1 VKALEYPFDN
11 RYIIKKKRAI
21 KRELMESETAFIE
34 KKIAVLGGST
44 THDVCQIMDLFLLNQ
59 GIKATFYECE
69 YAKYWEEIMF
79 DSEELLAFAP
89 DIIYIHTS
97 NRNIRYYPTLLQ
109 TADEVEEMLQ
119 EEYQHFSIMWD
130 KIATVYHCPVIQN
143 NFEYPMYRLLGNK
156 EVSDIHGKVNYVNRI
171 NQMFVSYAQEHKD
184 FYIHDLNYL
193 AASYGLDE
201 WSAPLYWHMYKYALC
216 LEAIPSL
223 AYSVTNII
231 KSIYGKNK
239 KALVLDLDNTLW
251 GGIVGDDGVDQLEI
265 GQETSIGQVYSE
277 FQAYIK
283 EQKSIGTIL
292 NICSKNDYENAIAGL
307 HHPDSNLQPEDF
319 IAIKANWEPKSRNLI
334 EIAQELNL
342 LPEAF
347 VFVDDNPAER
357 EIIKSQ
363 VQGVIVPEIGSV
375 ENYIHILDRGGYF
388 EVTNLSTDD
397 VDRNKMYHE
406 NAKRF
411 QLQQNFDNYDE
422 YLKSLKMVSTIKP
435 FESVYFERIAQLT
448 NKSNQ
453 FNLTTKRYTRT
464 EIEEIALSSKY
475 IDLYGKLEDKFGDN
489 GVVSVVIGKCED
501 DSLKIDL
508 WIMSCR
514 VLKRDM
520 EYAMMDELIV
530 KCSAAGIKNIIG
542 YFYPTAKNKMVQN
555 FYELMGFK
563 KQEEDINGNSIWNLD
578 IEKTY
583 TNKNQWIKV
592 VT

>member
-1 VKALEYPFDN
+1 MKALEYPFDN

>member
-1 VKALEYPFDN
+1 
-11 RYIIKKKRAI
+11 
-21 KRELMESETAFIE
+21 
-34 KKIAVLGGST
+34 
-44 THDVCQIMDLFLLNQ
+44 
-59 GIKATFYECE
+59 
-69 YAKYWEEIMF
+69 
-79 DSEELLAFAP
+79 
-89 DIIYIHTS
+89 
-97 NRNIRYYPTLLQ
+97 
-109 TADEVEEMLQ
+109 
-119 EEYQHFSIMWD
+119 
-130 KIATVYHCPVIQN
+130 
-143 NFEYPMYRLLGNK
+143 
-156 EVSDIHGKVNYVNRI
+156 
-171 NQMFVSYAQEHKD
+171 
-184 FYIHDLNYL
+184 
-193 AASYGLDE
+193 
-201 WSAPLYWHMYKYALC
+201 
-216 LEAIPSL
+216 
-223 AYSVTNII
+223 
-231 KSIYGKNK
+231 
-239 KALVLDLDNTLW
+239 
-251 GGIVGDDGVDQLEI
+251 VDQLEI